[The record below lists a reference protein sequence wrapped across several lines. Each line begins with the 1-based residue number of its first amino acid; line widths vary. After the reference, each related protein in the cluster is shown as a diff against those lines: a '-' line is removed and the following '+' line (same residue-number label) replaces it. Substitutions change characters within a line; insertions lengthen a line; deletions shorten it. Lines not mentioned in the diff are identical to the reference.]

1 MKINKTRNKRDL
13 EGTDGIVHF
22 RYIKT
27 VEVYCKFFFKRSK
40 SV

>member
-13 EGTDGIVHF
+13 EGTDGIVHC

-27 VEVYCKFFFKRSK
+27 VEVYCKFFLKRSK
-40 SV
+40 SG